1 MVVVERVGVA
11 QSAGFPDNSAELRP
25 LAELLIDDGAVVG
38 DGIAAGLGMLWAA
51 IAASP
56 WTMVLFVAII
66 VGALWLQLTSTR
78 RRRRQ

>member
-1 MVVVERVGVA
+1 M
-11 QSAGFPDNSAELRP
+11 
-25 LAELLIDDGAVVG
+25 IDDGAVVG

-56 WTMVLFVAII
+56 WTMVLFVGI
-66 VGALWLQLTSTR
+66 VVGTLWLQLASSR